1 MDGDRLT
8 AMAATDD
15 ERFEQAPFGYLH
27 TTLDWTVVEVNQTLL
42 DLVGLPREAILG
54 RRFPSLLAVGD
65 RIYHDTHLAPLL
77 TLQGRVKEVALELIG
92 SDERRCPVLLNAA
105 IAPDE
110 HGAPRSIRVG
120 IVDVSDRRHYE
131 RELLAARQ
139 RAEASEARE
148 RALQIV
154 IADLAV
160 AVTTEDVERAVAEF
174 LAHTLHTTGGTLWLL
189 GPDGR
194 TLHRRGAIGDDGPTP
209 TVADGTGSAAVPSD
223 GELHRAL
230 VARTVASL
238 DDGTVV
244 VPLTSGARPIGLAT
258 AARPDATR
266 LTGEERSLLHSLGSQ
281 AGQVIERT
289 QLYESR
295 DWMLGMVAHD
305 LRTPLGTIGGLAQT
319 LQRIGRDELPAT
331 ADDLL
336 GRIVQTS
343 ARLTRLTDDLLDASA
358 AATGAL
364 RIEPAPVRLGPLLTT
379 TVEDHRMVATEKQI
393 ELELEN
399 HLGDTVVSIDAGR
412 FGQIIDNLVSNA
424 LKYSS
429 AGSRVTI
436 TADASAANVHIAVV
450 DRGVGIAPHE
460 LPHLF
465 TPFRRTSNEAT
476 AGERS
481 TGLGLAIAHNLV
493 TAHDGAIAVESAEG
507 LGTTFTVQLPRV
519 HVPGSH

>member
-27 TTLDWTVVEVNQTLL
+27 TTLDWTIVEVNQTLL

-160 AVTTEDVERAVAEF
+160 AVTTDDVERAVSAF
-174 LAHTLHTTGGTLWLL
+174 LAETFDTGDGTLWLL
-189 GPDGR
+189 GHDGR
-194 TLHRRGAIGDDGPTP
+194 TLHRRVDPLAPVAASPEPTADD
-209 TVADGTGSAAVPSD
+209 A
-223 GELHRAL
+223 LHRAL
-230 VARTVASL
+230 VARTVS
-238 DDGTVV
+238 DPPDGTVI
-244 VPLTSGARPIGLAT
+244 VPLTSGARPIGVVT
-258 AARPDATR
+258 ARRPGTAR
-266 LTGEERSLLHSLGSQ
+266 LTGEQRSLLHSLGSQ
-281 AGQVIERT
+281 AGQVLERT

-305 LRTPLGTIGGLAQT
+305 LRTPLGTIGGLAET
-319 LQRIGRDELPAT
+319 LQRIDDDQLPPA
-331 ADDLL
+331 AHALL

-358 AATGAL
+358 AATGQL
-364 RIEPAPVRLGPLLTT
+364 RIEPVPVLLGPLLTT
-379 TVEDHRMVATEKQI
+379 TVEDHRPVAADKGI
-393 ELELEN
+393 ALDLEN
-399 HLGDTVVSIDAGR
+399 DLADTVVSVDVGR
-412 FGQIIDNLVSNA
+412 FGQIVDNLVSNA
-424 LKYSS
+424 LKYSPNDS
-429 AGSRVTI
+429 TVTVAARA
-436 TADASAANVHIAVV
+436 TATTASIAVV
-450 DRGVGIAPHE
+450 DRGPGIEPHE
-460 LPHLF
+460 LEHLF

-481 TGLGLAIAHNLV
+481 TGLGLAITHHLV
-493 TAHDGAIAVESAEG
+493 TAHGGDITVESAAG
-507 LGTTFTVQLPRV
+507 LGTTFTVELPRV
-519 HVPGSH
+519 TPVTDR